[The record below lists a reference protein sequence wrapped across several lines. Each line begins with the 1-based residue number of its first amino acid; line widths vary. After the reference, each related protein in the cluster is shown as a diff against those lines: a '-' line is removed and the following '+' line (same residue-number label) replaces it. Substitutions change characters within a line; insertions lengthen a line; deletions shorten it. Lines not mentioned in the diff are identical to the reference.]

1 MEQKGKYAEMFHS
14 QAKYYAGSTYGG
26 RRKNM
31 NKKSNFSV
39 IVKRVSADL

>member
-26 RRKNM
+26 GGRT
-31 NKKSNFSV
+31 
-39 IVKRVSADL
+39 